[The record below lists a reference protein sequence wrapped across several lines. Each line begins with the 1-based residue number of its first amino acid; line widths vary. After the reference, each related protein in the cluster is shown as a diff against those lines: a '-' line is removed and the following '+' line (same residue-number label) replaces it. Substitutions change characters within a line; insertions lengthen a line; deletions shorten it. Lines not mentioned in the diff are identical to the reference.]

1 MPDQPA
7 EDLLDA
13 IRRHLAA
20 PTSGE
25 QTAAIE
31 AAIDFADQAAQV
43 AWDDAEGLP
52 PLARLLL
59 ALEAAQEELER
70 LAVDLAAGADR
81 DDTKED

>member
-13 IRRHLAA
+13 IRRLLAA
-20 PTSGE
+20 PTPGE

-31 AAIDFADQAAQV
+31 AALDFADQAAQV

-70 LAVDLAAGADR
+70 LAVDLAAGA
-81 DDTKED
+81 EQGAGGEE